1 VFTVAWEQIGDCWWY
16 CAFRP
21 VTSRDRRDKNFTADT
36 VAVNRVLGLWR
47 TGIVCVKP
55 YDIDVYTLDR
65 KRAERGIAAR

>member
-1 VFTVAWEQIGDCWWY
+1 
-16 CAFRP
+16 
-21 VTSRDRRDKNFTADT
+21 